1 MSKWTDARDAIV
13 EELKKAAMSEE
24 AKQRVTR
31 KVIDEGLPI
40 MDVAVEGFASK
51 LEEDAK
57 NEERIWVRWGEG
69 IVLPNLLRV
78 VMWLIKFIL
87 EQSQEAQGKGAAEPA
102 GEPGNAVV

>member
-1 MSKWTDARDAIV
+1 MSKWTDTRDAIV

-40 MDVAVEGFASK
+40 MDAAVEGFASK
-51 LEEDAK
+51 LEEEAK

-87 EQSQEAQGKGAAEPA
+87 EQSQEAQGKAAAEPA
-102 GEPGNAVV
+102 GEPGNATV